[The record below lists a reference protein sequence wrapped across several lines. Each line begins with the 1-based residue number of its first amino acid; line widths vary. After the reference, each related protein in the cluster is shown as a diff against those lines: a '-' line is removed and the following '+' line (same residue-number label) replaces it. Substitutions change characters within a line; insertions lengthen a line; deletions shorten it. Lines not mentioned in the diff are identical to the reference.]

1 LDSSLKLLESLLKEG
16 HFLPAA
22 HVSAA
27 ILTSSS
33 VSQTDY
39 TVIFYLLYI
48 RLACLELTGN
58 TILAAQEAK
67 ALEDLSSSFY
77 YFDDGTEPMEST
89 QETAKESTIA
99 RHIVPWHL
107 RVLAVRLQSIG
118 FGDARRGIA
127 GLYELGLEARKHIS
141 RRDISNQ
148 ERTMWKDRLSDLG
161 IRVVNALVEMGDLDA
176 ARRSLASTET
186 PAAHTKS
193 WITRMVLLNLRVGDV
208 EAARRALG
216 SISDAEPDIL
226 TPLLSMAEGKYSD
239 AAAEWSRVR
248 ENHSGS
254 DDEAMIMQNLA
265 VCLLYAGKLNEVF
278 PATSYFLFLK
288 LLKANS
294 LCKAREILE
303 ALVEGENSFQALT
316 FNLATIYELCSE
328 NANTLKLGLT
338 ERISAHP
345 PSPFRNWERPS
356 TDFKV

>member
-1 LDSSLKLLESLLKEG
+1 
-16 HFLPAA
+16 
-22 HVSAA
+22 
-27 ILTSSS
+27 
-33 VSQTDY
+33 
-39 TVIFYLLYI
+39 
-48 RLACLELTGN
+48 
-58 TILAAQEAK
+58 
-67 ALEDLSSSFY
+67 
-77 YFDDGTEPMEST
+77 
-89 QETAKESTIA
+89 
-99 RHIVPWHL
+99 
-107 RVLAVRLQSIG
+107 
-118 FGDARRGIA
+118 
-127 GLYELGLEARKHIS
+127 
-141 RRDISNQ
+141 
-148 ERTMWKDRLSDLG
+148 
-161 IRVVNALVEMGDLDA
+161 
-176 ARRSLASTET
+176 
-186 PAAHTKS
+186 
-193 WITRMVLLNLRVGDV
+193 MVLLNLRVGDV